1 SHAQWTVHPGIRCLT
16 CRYGKVIRTKL
27 PGRQCARRRRRSSRG
42 TSRWRRWGRRTTCR
56 GGHSITGGIRLP
68 TTYWSAGPSA
78 DRCRTT
84 PRGGAA
90 LFARSRC
97 HSHPRT
103 STSYCR
109 GGCRVTEQ
117 FVIATAGHVDHGKSA
132 LVRAL
137 TGTTTDRWE
146 TERQRGLTIDL
157 GFAHLL
163 LPSGRSVSF
172 FDFAGHVRFVGNML
186 AGLGPTPIVCLVV
199 AADAG
204 WQAQTTEHRD
214 AIKALGIDTGIIVI
228 SRIDL
233 APDTVDIV
241 SAEIREQ
248 LAGTGLAD
256 APIVAA

>member
-1 SHAQWTVHPGIRCLT
+1 
-16 CRYGKVIRTKL
+16 
-27 PGRQCARRRRRSSRG
+27 
-42 TSRWRRWGRRTTCR
+42 
-56 GGHSITGGIRLP
+56 
-68 TTYWSAGPSA
+68 
-78 DRCRTT
+78 
-84 PRGGAA
+84 
-90 LFARSRC
+90 
-97 HSHPRT
+97 HPRT

-172 FDFAGHVRFVGNML
+172 VDVPGHERFVGNML

-214 AIKALGIDTGIIVI
+214 SIKAPELCTGIMVM

-233 APDTVDIV
+233 ASDSVDLV
-241 SAEIREQ
+241 SAARREQ
-248 LAGTGLAD
+248 LAGTALRGARCVSASAVDGTGLDESRGLLDSALDAVTSAD
-256 APIVAA
+256 SSQPMRFWV